1 MGNFR
6 VLAMITPM
14 SYLRVGGVVRFAE
27 ENGWMLTINERLYGV
42 EPSTANYDGVLVT
55 LREKSREI
63 KYIRRM
69 KRRGTPIVDLTI
81 EMPGFSVPRVISD
94 HREIGKTAGR
104 HFHERGFRNTA
115 WFSSGWT
122 HVHDL
127 RFRGLASVVETP
139 PHRIVSNDDAE
150 ITRAVAGL
158 PKPVA
163 VLTYDEPDAVRILNL
178 CRLANL
184 SIPDDVAILSIGD
197 DPLFTRNQ
205 EVPLSAVNL
214 NPARAGYA
222 AAALLHRLMSGGKPP
237 EKPIL
242 IRPNGVFARKSTDT
256 LASDDPTVR
265 KALLFI
271 RDNLSRPFGAEQVS
285 DALAV
290 SRSMLDKKFTAV
302 LGHSIGR
309 EICRQKMREA
319 ERRLEKTDDKVA
331 VIAQEL
337 GFCSAA
343 YFVKRFRDEHGMT
356 PHRFRAQALSK
367 GASFQRLP
375 V

>member
-1 MGNFR
+1 M
-6 VLAMITPM
+6 
-14 SYLRVGGVVRFAE
+14 RFAE

-42 EPSTANYDGVLVT
+42 DPSSANYDGVLVT

-63 KYIRRM
+63 EYIRRT
-69 KRRGTPIVDLTI
+69 KRRGIPIVDLTI

-94 HREIGKTAGR
+94 HKEIGKTAGR
-104 HFHERGFRNTA
+104 HFCERGFRNTA

-127 RFRGLASVVETP
+127 RFKGLASVVNPP
-139 PHRIVSNDDAE
+139 PHRIVSNNDAE
-150 ITRAVAGL
+150 ITKAVIGL
-158 PKPVA
+158 PKPIA

-222 AAALLHRLMSGGKPP
+222 AAALLHRLMNGGSPP

-256 LASDDPTVR
+256 LADDDPTVR

-290 SRSMLDKKFTAV
+290 SRSVLDKKFTAAI
-302 LGHSIGR
+302 GHSIGQ
-309 EICRQKMREA
+309 EINRQRMQEA

-343 YFVKRFRDEHGMT
+343 YFVKSFRDAHGITPRRFRVQAQSRFIST
-356 PHRFRAQALSK
+356 PDLA
-367 GASFQRLP
+367 
-375 V
+375 